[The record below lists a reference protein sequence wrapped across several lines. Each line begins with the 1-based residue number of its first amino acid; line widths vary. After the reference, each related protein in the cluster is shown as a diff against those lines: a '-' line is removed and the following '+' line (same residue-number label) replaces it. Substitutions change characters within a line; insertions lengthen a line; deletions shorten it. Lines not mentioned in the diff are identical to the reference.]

1 MPKCNKKKVIG
12 IHELHAGDPI
22 AADPILW
29 DRESD
34 SYTRRGFL
42 KKSGLV
48 AMTAALGGFIPFAS
62 KMTRGLIPAAF
73 AAESEAFSIEGKEG
87 LKVLNDRPINAETP
101 PHLLDD
107 EFTPAKHFFV
117 RNNVLPE

>member
-12 IHELHAGDPI
+12 IHELNAGDPI
-22 AADPILW
+22 VADPILW

-48 AMTAALGGFIPFAS
+48 VWRL
-62 KMTRGLIPAAF
+62 R
-73 AAESEAFSIEGKEG
+73 
-87 LKVLNDRPINAETP
+87 
-101 PHLLDD
+101 
-107 EFTPAKHFFV
+107 
-117 RNNVLPE
+117 